1 MRTKLLFLL
10 GLLFTF
16 SLFAETNTSNVA
28 ATNVVY
34 KWDYDIYPLAAG
46 SRESL
51 WQAILAERVGGKRE
65 RQIKSGRIDVETE
78 TEVFEVDRQDK
89 WKEGMG
95 QALVYATET
104 GKKPVLALI
113 SSAQGPENMK
123 KKSCE
128 RFDLVLS
135 ICTTNKVRLL
145 ILFPDKPEEPHKSKK
160 QTFFRPKDNFPCG
173 DYFINICSPPAFFNS
188 LAEKA

>member
-1 MRTKLLFLL
+1 MNSKFLFLL

-16 SLFAETNTSNVA
+16 SLVAEPVTNTVA
-28 ATNVVY
+28 ATNAVY
-34 KWDYDIYPLAAG
+34 KWAYDIYPLAAG

-51 WQAILAERVGGKRE
+51 WQEILAKRVGGKRE
-65 RQIKSGRIDVETE
+65 TRIKSGRIDVETE

-113 SSAQGPENMK
+113 SSAQGPENMQ
-123 KKSCE
+123 KKSRE
-128 RFDLVLS
+128 RFDLVLD
-135 ICTTNKVRLL
+135 ICSTNKVRLL
-145 ILFPDKPEEPHKSKK
+145 ILFPDKPEEPHKSKADRGTDK
-160 QTFFRPKDNFPCG
+160 GR
-173 DYFINICSPPAFFNS
+173 SS
-188 LAEKA
+188 LVR